1 MPNVIIRG
9 KCAEEWWD
17 EWLSGAILNLIITEI
32 LFYFFKRYWDPS
44 EWRGEIKTNN
54 ILKLKH
60 NSSNSILFNTYNKFY
75 FNHLSLK
82 SSYILFFLIK
92 SAYIH
97 STSSKGFSHQKKSL
111 ISFYHYIKIIK
122 STKYCYFKF
131 LVQPFYI
138 SKFSY
143 FLPFNNFDKKKS
155 HLISRFTI

>member
-1 MPNVIIRG
+1 MRWVTIGSDFKFNNHR
-9 KCAEEWWD
+9 
-17 EWLSGAILNLIITEI
+17 N
-32 LFYFFKRYWDPS
+32 FFFFQTVLRPKWVKG
-44 EWRGEIKTNN
+44 WNKKLKTNN

-155 HLISRFTI
+155 HLFSRFTI